1 MRQTEQLPRDVV
13 RDLLGISR
21 ALYATRKTE
30 GAAPGELTKL
40 AAAGALFVDSLEL
53 SKTKPDTV
61 GHRAAWAKADRAT
74 AALLEV
80 LVDCDASSAAL
91 VLAWA
96 ARLASAG

>member
-13 RDLLGISR
+13 RDLLGIAR
-21 ALYATRKTE
+21 ALYATRKAD
-30 GAAPGELTKL
+30 GAAPDELGKL
-40 AAAGALFVDSLEL
+40 ATAGALFVDALEL

-80 LVDCDASSAAL
+80 LVACDASSAAL

-96 ARLASAG
+96 ARLAAAG